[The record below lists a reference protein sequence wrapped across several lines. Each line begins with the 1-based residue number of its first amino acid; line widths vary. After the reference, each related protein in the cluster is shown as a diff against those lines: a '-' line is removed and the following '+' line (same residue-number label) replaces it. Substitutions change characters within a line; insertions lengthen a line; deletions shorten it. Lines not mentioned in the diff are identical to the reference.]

1 MEENSDDRGRGDRR
15 HASAVLRFAE
25 EDYLET
31 FRRFDLRWMLRL
43 GWTWGMVNFALLGI
57 FMALSLGMAELGTVM
72 ATLGICLTGGTF
84 YGCMMGFWVRWLGTR
99 FYRELLDRP
108 GHYFGAQPLMEEEGP
123 ILEIL
128 AGQKRGRH
136 SAGGRLVLTG
146 RALWFQ
152 PHNQNDRA
160 DRSPVRIP
168 LDSVEDF
175 QLVDRDRFQA
185 WLLGAQAKEIPRL
198 LEIHSGTTVHTFD
211 LDRPEM
217 LMTLLETLQQQLP
230 GADEVCFYIE
240 TGRIPELPPDP
251 GS

>member
-1 MEENSDDRGRGDRR
+1 MDEREDIGGSRAGE
-15 HASAVLRFAE
+15 VLRFAE
-25 EDYLET
+25 HDYLET

-43 GWTWGMVNFALLGI
+43 GWTWGMVNFTLLGV
-57 FMALSLGMAELGTVM
+57 FMALSLGMADLGTLA

-99 FYRELLDRP
+99 FYRELLERP
-108 GHYFGAQPLMEEEGP
+108 EQYFGSQPLMDEERP
-123 ILEIL
+123 VLEIL

-146 RALWFQ
+146 QALWFQ

-160 DRSPVRIP
+160 DRGPVRIP
-168 LDSVEDF
+168 LDSVDDF

-185 WLLGAQAKEIPRL
+185 WLLGARTRDIPRL
-198 LEIHSGTTVHTFD
+198 LEIHAGGQVHTFD

-217 LMTLLETLQQQLP
+217 LITLLETLQAQLP
-230 GADEVCFYIE
+230 GAHEVQQYIE
-240 TGRIPELPPDP
+240 TGELPEIAA
-251 GS
+251 